1 MADRNV
7 VNTATLDTLRTT
19 YNSTAADV
27 GDIASVTGASGVI
40 ASATDIVEAIVAMNT
55 EVTGIKTGA
64 TTFES
69 QITFEGSTDDAYE
82 TTLAVTDPTADR
94 TITFPDA
101 SGTLVIT
108 DATQTLTNKTLTS
121 PTINAGTLSGAFT
134 GTADLTGLV
143 LSGASPLVFEGA
155 TANAYET
162 TLTITDPTA
171 DRVITI
177 PNATD
182 TLVGKATTDTLTN
195 KSYDLGGT
203 GNVMTGSL
211 AEFNSALQSDSFVSL
226 TGSETLTNKTLTSPT
241 INGGTFSGSFTGT
254 QDLTGLVMS
263 GASPLVFEG
272 ATDDAYETTLAFTDP
287 TADRTITIPNAT
299 DTLVGKATTDTLTN
313 KTIDLDSN
321 TLTGSLAEFNSALQ
335 SATFVSLTGSETL
348 TNKTLT
354 SPTING
360 GTFSG
365 TFTGTQNLSGVVMSG
380 SSPLVFEGA
389 TDDAYETTLAFTDPT
404 ADRTITFFNATDTLV
419 GKATTDTFTNKSIDL
434 DSNTLTGSLAEFN
447 SALQSDSFVS
457 LTGSETLT
465 NKTLTA
471 PTITSG
477 VLNTGVSGSAV
488 LDEDNMSSNSATK
501 VATQQSIKAY
511 VDAQITAQDLDF
523 AGDSGTGS
531 IDLDSQTFTITG
543 GTGID
548 TSISG
553 QTVTIAIDNT
563 IVTKTGTQTLTNKTL
578 TSPTLNSPTITNLT
592 ATALNLT
599 DSSIVF
605 EGATADAYETTL
617 TVVDPTAD
625 RTITIPNE
633 TGTLIT
639 SASAATNAFSVALAA
654 ALG

>member
-1 MADRNV
+1 MADRTV
-7 VNTATLDTLRTT
+7 ATTDTLDTLRTT
-19 YNSTAADV
+19 YNLTAADV
-27 GDIASVTGASGVI
+27 GDIASVTSASGVI
-40 ASATDIVEAIVAMNT
+40 ASATDIVEAITLMNT

-64 TTFES
+64 TTFQS
-69 QITFEGSTDDAYE
+69 QITFEGATDDAHE

-121 PTINAGTLSGAFT
+121 PTIN
-134 GTADLTGLV
+134 
-143 LSGASPLVFEGA
+143 
-155 TANAYET
+155 
-162 TLTITDPTA
+162 
-171 DRVITI
+171 
-177 PNATD
+177 
-182 TLVGKATTDTLTN
+182 
-195 KSYDLGGT
+195 
-203 GNVMTGSL
+203 
-211 AEFNSALQSDSFVSL
+211 
-226 TGSETLTNKTLTSPT
+226 
-241 INGGTFSGSFTGT
+241 GGTFSGTFTGT
-254 QDLTGLVMS
+254 QDLTSVVLS
-263 GASPLVFEG
+263 GGSPLVFEG
-272 ATDDAYETTLAFTDP
+272 ATDNAHETTLGIVDP
-287 TADRTITIPNAT
+287 TADRTVSLPNAT

-578 TSPTLNSPTITNLT
+578 TSPTLNSPTITSLT

-605 EGATADAYETTL
+605 EGATADDFETTL

-625 RTITIPNE
+625 RIITIPNE

-639 SASAATNAFSVALAA
+639 SASAATQAFSVALAA

>member
-1 MADRNV
+1 MADRTV
-7 VNTATLDTLRTT
+7 ATTDTLDTLRTT
-19 YNSTAADV
+19 YNLTAADV
-27 GDIASVTGASGVI
+27 GDIASVTSASGVI
-40 ASATDIVEAIVAMNT
+40 ASATDIVEAITLMNT

-64 TTFES
+64 TTFQS

-121 PTINAGTLSGAFT
+121 PTIN
-134 GTADLTGLV
+134 
-143 LSGASPLVFEGA
+143 
-155 TANAYET
+155 
-162 TLTITDPTA
+162 
-171 DRVITI
+171 
-177 PNATD
+177 
-182 TLVGKATTDTLTN
+182 
-195 KSYDLGGT
+195 
-203 GNVMTGSL
+203 
-211 AEFNSALQSDSFVSL
+211 
-226 TGSETLTNKTLTSPT
+226 
-241 INGGTFSGSFTGT
+241 GGTFSGTFTGT
-254 QDLTGLVMS
+254 QDLTSVVLS
-263 GASPLVFEG
+263 GGSPLVFEG
-272 ATDDAYETTLAFTDP
+272 ATDNAHETTLGIVDP
-287 TADRTITIPNAT
+287 TADRTVSLPNAT

-365 TFTGTQNLSGVVMSG
+365 SFTGTQDLTGLVMSG
-380 SSPLVFEGA
+380 ASPLVFEGA
-389 TDDAYETTLAFTDPT
+389 TADAYETTLAFTDPT

-578 TSPTLNSPTITNLT
+578 TSPTLNSPTITSLT

-605 EGATADAYETTL
+605 EGATADDFETTL

-625 RTITIPNE
+625 RIITIPNE

-639 SASAATNAFSVALAA
+639 SASAATQAFSVALAA